1 MGPYLSKKEQKEH
14 ISATPD
20 PQFTT
25 GRACRCGQP
34 FSKSPA
40 LEARSTMASA
50 EGQAGTETAG
60 SERGHAGGGSSSIS
74 SSAAVA
80 PSGSS
85 SSRSSSSLQ
94 VCKRRR
100 RRAYLSYSVYDCD
113 ICAQS
118 TVQWKGESE
127 ETVKTRRNAL
137 RVIVQKLRNIW
148 PVRRARAGPMPSSA
162 QPWGAS
168 DTDAHLRMRTAHAS
182 ASAFRVHTLAVLR
195 I

>member
-1 MGPYLSKKEQKEH
+1 MLLEGHTASVCCCTWSTADGGARWIVSGSDDETLRVWDLAQGKNCFILEGHTGPVLCCKWS
-14 ISATPD
+14 SA
-20 PQFTT
+20 
-25 GRACRCGQP
+25 
-34 FSKSPA
+34 
-40 LEARSTMASA
+40 L
-50 EGQAGTETAG
+50 
-60 SERGHAGGGSSSIS
+60 GGSKWILSGKLIL
-74 SSAAVA
+74 SAF
-80 PSGSS
+80 
-85 SSRSSSSLQ
+85 L
-94 VCKRRR
+94 
-100 RRAYLSYSVYDCD
+100 SVYDCD